1 MLSSEYLY
9 GGLDIETAKLQKAL
23 FEQKLKK
30 AQNLINILKPDFD
43 TLDFTQ
49 KQKDLEWRIGKIK
62 KAMQFSH
69 EQIDEANQILSEPEV

>member
-9 GGLDIETAKLQKAL
+9 GGLDIKTAKLQKAL